1 MFYVKWVAFALSFMI
16 VTGCQNLT
24 DDLNPSSSDER
35 PFVVEGS
42 IGSQP
47 GQKAENF
54 TITDSKGNSV
64 ILNDELTSVDA
75 VVLYFTMWCPTC
87 DSHMDHMRSY
97 LVDSF
102 PNVRFL
108 IIDYVTGS
116 VSNARASQL
125 ASGYASFTVLSD
137 ADLTLF
143 NTYKGSMGAT
153 VIINQAGTVLLN
165 EDYKNGEKIRETLLL
180 L

>member
-1 MFYVKWVAFALSFMI
+1 MYYVKGFILIFSILALL
-16 VTGCQNLT
+16 GCQDFT
-24 DDLNPSSSDER
+24 DDLNPSSNDER
-35 PFVVEGS
+35 PSVTEGS

-47 GQKAENF
+47 GQKTENF
-54 TITDSKGNSV
+54 TVSDSKGNSV
-64 ILNDELTSVDA
+64 SLNDELASVDA

-87 DSHMDHMRSY
+87 DSHMDHIRSH
-97 LVDSF
+97 LVDDF

-108 IIDYVTGS
+108 IVDYVTGS

-137 ADLTLF
+137 ADLNLF
-143 NTYKGSMGAT
+143 NTYRGSMGST

-165 EDYKNGEKIRETLLL
+165 EDYKNGEKIRETLSSL
-180 L
+180 